1 MEFSIEH
8 ELPGR
13 LRLRCP
19 KGAFTREEGCVIAAL
34 LETQPGVTVA
44 VASYRTGSL
53 LIRYEENVYKENIRE
68 LILSAARL
76 IDKKFY
82 GEIDGRALIPH
93 ESGLAGSVVSLLS
106 GVVGRAFLP
115 RLLRYG
121 FTFFRSLPFLGRG
134 IVSLWHR
141 KGLNVSVLDAS
152 AVGVSL
158 LRHDFR
164 TATVITT
171 LLALGDLLESWTHK
185 KSRESLTDS
194 LALNI
199 DKLWVRREG
208 QESQIPMGELQIGD
222 WVVIRAGSVIPVD
235 GVVCEGDAMVNQA
248 AMTGESEP
256 VHRVPGLSVYAG
268 TVVEE
273 GELVVRVTAFDSE
286 TRLRKIAEMIAASE
300 ELKADIQNRAE
311 KMADA
316 IVPYSFLL
324 AGGIYL
330 WTKDAVRATSA
341 LLVDYSCAIK
351 LSTPLSIL
359 SAMREGA
366 KRGMLV
372 KGGKFLEALAAAEVV
387 VFDKTG
393 TLTVS
398 SPSVAEVL
406 PFEGYS
412 REMVL
417 RTAACLEEHFPHSIA
432 QAVVKQA
439 EKEKLSHREEH
450 STVEYAVAH
459 GIASR
464 IQGEKVLIGSSHFIF
479 EDEAVI
485 CTPEQKELIGR
496 KSDKYSLLYLAVGG
510 KLAGVLCI
518 EDPLREDARQIVKQ
532 LHEVGIVRVVML
544 TGDNRQVAENV
555 AEMIG
560 IDEVHAQLLPAD
572 KTKAINQL
580 KKLGKVVMVGD
591 GINDS
596 PALAAADVGIA
607 MCSGADIAQEV
618 ADVVLSENRLQG
630 IVDVRKLSTRAM
642 SKIYRNYAF
651 IVGVNSLLLA
661 LGLGGAITPAVS
673 ALLHNLATIASS
685 VYSLTPVLKKTLEIE
700 REEEREVAV
709 EAVEAMI
716 ESVVES

>member
-19 KGAFTREEGCVIAAL
+19 RKAFTQEEGCVVAAL
-34 LETQPGVTVA
+34 LETQPGVKAAA
-44 VASYRTGSL
+44 VSHRTGSL
-53 LIRYEENVYKENIRE
+53 LIRYEGDSRAS
-68 LILSAARL
+68 ILSAVRL
-76 IDKKFY
+76 IDKNFY
-82 GEIDGRALIPH
+82 GAIDGSSLIPQGPGLG
-93 ESGLAGSVVSLLS
+93 ESVAALLG
-106 GVVGRAFLP
+106 GVLGRTFLP
-115 RLLRYG
+115 RLLCYG
-121 FTFFRSLPFLGRG
+121 FTLFRSLPLLGKG
-134 IVSLWHR
+134 LASLWHG

-158 LRHDFR
+158 LRRDFR
-164 TATVITT
+164 TAAVITT
-171 LLALGDLLESWTHK
+171 LLTLGDLLESWTHK
-185 KSRESLTDS
+185 QSKESLTDS

-199 DKLWVRREG
+199 DKLWVRRDG
-208 QESQIPMGELQIGD
+208 QESQIPMSELRIGD
-222 WVVIRAGSVIPVD
+222 LAIIRAGSVIPVD
-235 GVVCEGDAMVNQA
+235 GVVREGDAMVNQA

-256 VHRVPGLSVYAG
+256 VRRTPGLSVYAG

-273 GELVVRVTAFDSE
+273 GEVVVRVTAFDSE
-286 TRLRKIAEMIAASE
+286 TRLHKIAEMIAASE

-311 KMADA
+311 RMADA

-324 AGGIYL
+324 AGCLYL

-351 LSTPLSIL
+351 LSTPLAIL

-366 KRGMLV
+366 TRGMLV

-398 SPSVAEVL
+398 APSVAEVVS
-406 PFEGYS
+406 FEGYS
-412 REMVL
+412 RETVL

-432 QAVVKQA
+432 RAVVKQA

-464 IQGEKVLIGSSHFIF
+464 IEGEKVLIGSAHFVF
-479 EDEAVI
+479 EDEGVT
-485 CTPEQKELIGR
+485 CTPEQRELIDR
-496 KSDKYSLLYLAVGG
+496 KSDRYSLLYLAVGG
-510 KLAGVLCI
+510 RLAGLLCV
-518 EDPLREDARQIVKQ
+518 EDPLREDARRVVKQ
-532 LHEVGIVRVVML
+532 LHEAGIARIVLL
-544 TGDNRQVAENV
+544 TGDNLRVAKNA
-555 AEMIG
+555 AEATG

-572 KTKAINQL
+572 KTEAVKRL
-580 KKLGKVVMVGD
+580 KSLGKVIMVGD

-618 ADVVLSENRLQG
+618 ADVVLS
-630 IVDVRKLSTRAM
+630 
-642 SKIYRNYAF
+642 
-651 IVGVNSLLLA
+651 
-661 LGLGGAITPAVS
+661 
-673 ALLHNLATIASS
+673 
-685 VYSLTPVLKKTLEIE
+685 
-700 REEEREVAV
+700 
-709 EAVEAMI
+709 
-716 ESVVES
+716 